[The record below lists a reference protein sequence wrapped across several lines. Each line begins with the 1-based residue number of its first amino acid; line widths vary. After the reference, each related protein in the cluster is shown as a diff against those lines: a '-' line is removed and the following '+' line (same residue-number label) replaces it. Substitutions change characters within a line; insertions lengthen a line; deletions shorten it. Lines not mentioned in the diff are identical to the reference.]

1 MADDDG
7 QDGPDLET
15 LQAQIDMSMAF
26 THNIVSSW
34 MKSSKAKLPSS
45 SSRNDDREL
54 EEYMRRPARLGVGA
68 SAPEAT
74 GVLSRET
81 AKLRNK
87 LTGKGKKR
95 QREDEDE
102 SARPGA
108 AKAGGGTADSDDEE
122 DSRAR
127 VITKKARV
135 DPFAAKG
142 DGKKKKK
149 KGDPMSVPAARRETV
164 LSTTVPA
171 AGKEGDVENGVA
183 GQDTR
188 GDKPPGDDTPLQ
200 PSSKKKKK
208 KKHKTGA
215 GQDGPTEDAQP
226 GEVASRDGAA
236 QSLVGENNIAGSKP
250 PRPPSAPSQTAAD
263 PSQQSPHASR
273 SGVGPSPSSAQS
285 PPAASHVFA
294 ASPKA
299 PATPTTR
306 HDPFALPLLNLSGPP
321 PESGDQQSGSPKKRR
336 KRKKKKKKSALQPS
350 AGTVAIPEDG
360 DDDGSEDD

>member
-1 MADDDG
+1 MADEDG

-95 QREDEDE
+95 EREDED
-102 SARPGA
+102 AALPGA
-108 AKAGGGTADSDDEE
+108 ANAKAGGAAADSDEDEE

-149 KGDPMSVPAARRETV
+149 KGDPLAVPAPKSEAVRSTAVPAAVDE
-164 LSTTVPA
+164 
-171 AGKEGDVENGVA
+171 KEAEDGDVGEDA
-183 GQDTR
+183 R
-188 GDKPPGDDTPLQ
+188 EEKPPEHNAPL
-200 PSSKKKKK
+200 PSSSKKKKK
-208 KKHKTGA
+208 KKHKA
-215 GQDGPTEDAQP
+215 GTDQDGPPGDAQP
-226 GEVASRDGAA
+226 GAIAPRDGAVA
-236 QSLVGENNIAGSKP
+236 GGNNIASSKP
-250 PRPPSAPSQTAAD
+250 PTTLSASSKTAVD
-263 PSQQSPHASR
+263 SDQQQSPHGAD
-273 SGVGPSPSSAQS
+273 SGVGPHPSSAQS
-285 PPAASHVFA
+285 PRAASHKPA
-294 ASPKA
+294 MSP
-299 PATPTTR
+299 TVSSTIR
-306 HDPFALPLLNLSGPP
+306 QDPFGIPLLNLSGPP
-321 PESGDQQSGSPKKRR
+321 PETGEQSPKKKR
-336 KRKKKKKKSALQPS
+336 KRKKKKKKSAVQP
-350 AGTVAIPEDG
+350 AVGTAAIPEDE
-360 DDDGSEDD
+360 DEDGSDD